1 MDFAQVGGSE
11 CGFDS
16 RCPLFCFFGVNAA
29 ERMWSD
35 IAARACLRKIYAK
48 LSSASSQVRLFKR
61 MKHQMM
67 KKRQLLGL
75 LLAAGL
81 LCSCAS
87 SAPYSETMIDTSTQ
101 NRHAVLPDAPPQP
114 PLTYQPG
121 ATDSGP
127 GFGPPGH

>member
-1 MDFAQVGGSE
+1 LPAI
-11 CGFDS
+11 
-16 RCPLFCFFGVNAA
+16 LFFGVNAP
-29 ERMWSD
+29 ERMWLD
-35 IAARACLRKIYAK
+35 IAARACLRKIFAK

-67 KKRQLLGL
+67 KERQLLGL

-87 SAPYSETMIDTSTQ
+87 TAPYSETMIDTSTQ
-101 NRHAVLPDAPPQP
+101 NRHTVLPDAPPQP

-121 ATDSGP
+121 LDSGP
-127 GFGPPGH
+127 GFGPPGQ